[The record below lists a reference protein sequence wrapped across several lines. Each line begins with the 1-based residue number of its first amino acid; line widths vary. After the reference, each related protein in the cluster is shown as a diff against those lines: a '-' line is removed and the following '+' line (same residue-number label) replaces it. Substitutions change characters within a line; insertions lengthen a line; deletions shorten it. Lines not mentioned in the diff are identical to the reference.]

1 MARVLV
7 VDDHDAAVYM
17 MSTLLRAH
25 GYEVDT
31 AAHGAE
37 ALVKAHKTPPDVII
51 SDLLMPVMDGF
62 TLCRRWKADE
72 RLSRIP
78 FMVCTATYTAQQD
91 MDLAIQLGADAFI
104 AKPAEPEAILAQ
116 VRKTLA
122 EAGKMQ
128 ARQPSAQEKVLLRE
142 YNEVLI
148 RKLEEKLVQLE
159 ETNLRCAGTEA
170 HLRLALTAAGMET
183 WDWDL
188 GTGRVVWSPAH
199 ARLFGLKE
207 GEFDGRLET
216 LLNAVHPDDRAELL
230 LRIEAA
236 KANHAPYLHEY
247 RVIWRDGSEHWIA
260 GHGRFEYDASGAPL
274 RMRGVVADVSER
286 KRAED
291 RIRELNRDLE
301 LRVRERT
308 AQLEEANKE
317 LESFSYSISHDLQ
330 APLRAIEGFSQLLI
344 EEHAPH
350 WVGEAQDYLERIQV
364 NTRKMN
370 RLIDGLLTLARV
382 GRSAIRREQVLPAAL
397 VREVLEDLETA
408 RAGRQV
414 EILVEEMPVQSADPG
429 YLRQVFFNLLS
440 NALKFTRSQE
450 KARIQVGCREED
462 GRTAFFVRD
471 NGIGFDMR
479 NANRLFTPFQRMHR
493 SEEYEGSGVGLAIVQ
508 RIVRR
513 HGGRIWVETQ
523 PDQGATF
530 CFTLEAGSSPDQ
542 VQTP

>member
-1 MARVLV
+1 VRRGSWSGRSGKQAVDSV
-7 VDDHDAAVYM
+7 VKQ
-17 MSTLLRAH
+17 
-25 GYEVDT
+25 
-31 AAHGAE
+31 AE
-37 ALVKAHKTPPDVII
+37 Q
-51 SDLLMPVMDGF
+51 
-62 TLCRRWKADE
+62 
-72 RLSRIP
+72 
-78 FMVCTATYTAQQD
+78 AQ
-91 MDLAIQLGADAFI
+91 
-104 AKPAEPEAILAQ
+104 IL
-116 VRKTLA
+116 
-122 EAGKMQ
+122 Q
-128 ARQPSAQEKVLLRE
+128 AR
-142 YNEVLI
+142 
-148 RKLEEKLVQLE
+148 
-159 ETNLRCAGTEA
+159 
-170 HLRLALTAAGMET
+170 
-183 WDWDL
+183 
-188 GTGRVVWSPAH
+188 
-199 ARLFGLKE
+199 
-207 GEFDGRLET
+207 ET
-216 LLNAVHPDDRAELL
+216 LERALLN
-230 LRIEAA
+230 
-236 KANHAPYLHEY
+236 
-247 RVIWRDGSEHWIA
+247 
-260 GHGRFEYDASGAPL
+260 
-274 RMRGVVADVSER
+274 
-286 KRAED
+286 
-291 RIRELNRDLE
+291 
-301 LRVRERT
+301 
-308 AQLEEANKE
+308 
-317 LESFSYSISHDLQ
+317 SISHDLQ